1 MHSRSTIFS
10 RVDGRRAKELYFV
23 RDSKKALR
31 LMPEEVKDAFG
42 QALLDLQFGD
52 TPAIAKPFGEG
63 VSAKVWKL
71 VEDHDKETYR
81 VVYTL
86 ALGDAV
92 YVLHAFQ
99 KKSKAGRATPQS
111 DRDLVTIRMRDA
123 VEHHRELQKSGRAE

>member
-1 MHSRSTIFS
+1 
-10 RVDGRRAKELYFV
+10 
-23 RDSKKALR
+23 
-31 LMPEEVKDAFG
+31 MPEEVKDVFG

-71 VEDHDKETYR
+71 VEDHDTDTYR

-86 ALGDAV
+86 AFSDAV

-99 KKSKAGRATPQS
+99 KKSKSGRATPRS
-111 DRDLVTIRMRDA
+111 IRDLVAARMKDA
-123 VEHHRELQKSGRAE
+123 MNHHSELQKAGSSE